1 MRSLPPFTGR
11 LTLAEALA
19 RHVAVAA
26 ICAVALCSLPARALP
41 IDVSVEVEPGKETF
55 VKLAAVEWLEVE
67 DPKVASAEWLAES
80 GELLVSGLKAGSTLM
95 LLYAE
100 GNFAV
105 WRIKVGG
112 GPRVSSVEAVR
123 KALAQCPGLTLHP
136 AQYDKVVGPVAEP
149 KCRDAL
155 LAAFKEDGVLARELD
170 LTFEPKVLEVQLKQ
184 MRDDVKKLPVTLSYL
199 GASLKVDGTL
209 TGKQHR
215 ELLWAVFGRAV
226 GRVPLED
233 RVEISDRTVDA
244 GAPSLT
250 PPLEVGVEVKKAP
263 ALDGGTPRRK

>member
-1 MRSLPPFTGR
+1 VRTLLAV
-11 LTLAEALA
+11 LTLVSAPALA
-19 RHVAVAA
+19 W
-26 ICAVALCSLPARALP
+26 P

-105 WRIKVGG
+105 WRIRVGG
-112 GPRVSSVEAVR
+112 PRRVSSVDAVK
-123 KALAQCPGLTLHP
+123 KAAAACPGLTLHP
-136 AQYDKVVGPVAEP
+136 EQYDKVVGPVADP

-155 LAAFKEDGVLARELD
+155 LPAFKEDGVLARELD
-170 LTFEPKVLEVQLKQ
+170 LTFEPKVLEAQLRQ
-184 MRDDVKKLPVTLSYL
+184 MRDDVKKLPVTLSYV
-199 GASLKVDGTL
+199 GASLKLDGTL
-209 TGKQHR
+209 TARQHR
-215 ELLWAVFGRAV
+215 EVLWAVFRRAV

-233 RVEISDRTVDA
+233 RVEISDRSVDA
-244 GAPSLT
+244 GAPALT
-250 PPLEVGVEVKKAP
+250 APVEVGVEVQTTP
-263 ALDGGTPRRK
+263 PIDGGVRRKK